1 MTKEITLPSPP
12 ITLIDGM
19 EGKTIKRVAHSC
31 DNLSILYTDGSVTIL
46 ESRVGDDY
54 NYLCDSFEIH
64 EYILLD
70 LGLIAEEELNAW
82 VEQKIAR
89 QQQQVKD
96 ERYAHFLKLKKEF
109 ENDK

>member
-1 MTKEITLPSPP
+1 VYLLLTNKFWVIFLDQLKS
-12 ITLIDGM
+12 
-19 EGKTIKRVAHSC
+19 
-31 DNLSILYTDGSVTIL
+31 GSVVKFLARVTIVFDL
-46 ESRVGDDY
+46 KKDRI
-54 NYLCDSFEIH
+54 SFEIH